1 MFGGKI
7 DQVYTSPCLPRHVR
21 GRGEDVVVA
30 VEPLG
35 VVRRRGDQRN
45 VEGVKRAAR
54 RRERRRI
61 ADTDQAW
68 REDRVNQEI
77 REGRRRPIFG
87 FKYGTRKWKRGDDI
101 HVQKIPGDLRQ
112 KKKYN
117 LGFSAFRPFAVVMR

>member
-1 MFGGKI
+1 M
-7 DQVYTSPCLPRHVR
+7 
-21 GRGEDVVVA
+21 VVA

-61 ADTDQAW
+61 ADADQAW
-68 REDRVNQEI
+68 RMDRVNQEI
-77 REGRRRPIFG
+77 RRGRRGAQTIHFFYG
-87 FKYGTRKWKRGDDI
+87 FKYGKRKWKRGDDI
-101 HVQKIPGDLRQ
+101 QVQKIPGDLRQ

-117 LGFSAFRPFAVVMR
+117 LGLTAFRPFAVVM

>member
-1 MFGGKI
+1 M
-7 DQVYTSPCLPRHVR
+7 
-21 GRGEDVVVA
+21 VVA

-35 VVRRRGDQRN
+35 VIGRGGDQRN

-61 ADTDQAW
+61 ADADQAW
-68 REDRVNQEI
+68 LIKRLGE
-77 REGRRRPIFG
+77 EGGGPRRFIFYG

-101 HVQKIPGDLRQ
+101 QDHKIPSDLRQ

-117 LGFSAFRPFAVVMR
+117 LGFSTFCGAVVMR